1 MERNV
6 GGYDRIARL
15 ILGPVLVIVAA
26 AAFGGYVTIASGLL
40 GAALLW
46 AALVVGAV
54 FIVTGTTQK
63 CLLNRALGFN
73 TYRGKMDES
82 ASESES
88 DSGTGRP
95 M

>member
-26 AAFGGYVTIASGLL
+26 AAFGGYVTLASGLL
-40 GAALLW
+40 GAVLLW
-46 AALVVGAV
+46 VALVAGAV

-63 CLLNRALGFN
+63 CVLNSLLGFN
-73 TYRGKMDES
+73 TFRGKDES